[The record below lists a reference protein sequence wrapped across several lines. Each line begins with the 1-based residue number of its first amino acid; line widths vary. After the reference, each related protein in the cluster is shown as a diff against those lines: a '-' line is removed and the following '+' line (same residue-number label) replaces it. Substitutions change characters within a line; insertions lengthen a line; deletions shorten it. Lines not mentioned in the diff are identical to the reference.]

1 MDTVHQVS
9 AGGVAYRMEGKNVQ
23 IAVIRTSSEG
33 RWQLPKGLID
43 PGETPEI
50 AALREVR
57 EEAGIDCEIVRAVG
71 DVKYWF
77 VAAYDGVK
85 KRYHKKVHFFL
96 MRYLNGSV
104 DDHDDEVDEAR
115 WEPIDSAVDLLAFKS
130 EKELVEKAKSLI

>member
-1 MDTVHQVS
+1 MDTVHQIS

-57 EEAGIDCEIVRAVG
+57 EEAGIDCEIVTAVG
-71 DVKYWF
+71 DVEYWF